1 MMETSGRIT
10 LWGIEVF
17 LATADEGSISA
28 AARRLEA
35 SPSAVS
41 QQLTNLEKA
50 LGATLL
56 NRNSRPVLLTPSGEI
71 FRKRAQ
77 IILNEAMQAQAELA
91 VPDMSALTRFRLGM
105 IEDFDADV
113 TPRLL
118 SDMAEDLKGC
128 RFLLETGASHRLFDL
143 LDSRALDVIVAA
155 DMGATADWMEVHPLM
170 VEPYVAAVPK
180 GEIDLAGDV
189 PAQLKSLPL
198 IQYTQRHHMGRQI
211 AAHLARQN
219 LRLSHRFELD
229 SYHAI
234 MAMVAA
240 KAGWTILTPLGYL
253 RARRFHDAVEMIE
266 LPFAPLSRS
275 ISLIARQDVLQEMP
289 ADVAAR
295 LRSLLQEMIADPAIS
310 ALPVIARDLQIL
322 SE

>member
-1 MMETSGRIT
+1 MVATTGRIT

-17 LATADEGSISA
+17 IATADEGSISS

-41 QQLTNLEKA
+41 QQLTNLETA
-50 LGATLL
+50 LGTTLL
-56 NRNSRPVLLTPSGEI
+56 NRATRPVSLTPSGEM

-77 IILNEAMQAQAELA
+77 LILNEAMQARAELA
-91 VPDMSALTRFRLGM
+91 NSDMSALTRFRLGM

-118 SDMAEDLKGC
+118 ADMSDTLTGC
-128 RFLLETGASHRLFDL
+128 QFLLETGASHRLFDL

-155 DMGATADWMEVHPLM
+155 DMGATADWMEVHPLL
-170 VEPYVAAVPK
+170 VEPFVAAVPK
-180 GEIDLAGDV
+180 GAVKAGQDV
-189 PAQLKSLPL
+189 LAQLKSLPL

-219 LRLSHRFELD
+219 LTLSHRFELD

-240 KAGWTILTPLGYL
+240 RAGWTILTPLGYL

-266 LPFAPLSRS
+266 LPFDPLTRS
-275 ISLIARQDVLQEMP
+275 ISLIARRDVLQDMP
-289 ADVAAR
+289 QDVAAR
-295 LRSLLQEMIADPAIS
+295 LRLLLQEMIVDPAIK
-310 ALPVIARDLQIL
+310 ALPWIAKDLRVL
-322 SE
+322 